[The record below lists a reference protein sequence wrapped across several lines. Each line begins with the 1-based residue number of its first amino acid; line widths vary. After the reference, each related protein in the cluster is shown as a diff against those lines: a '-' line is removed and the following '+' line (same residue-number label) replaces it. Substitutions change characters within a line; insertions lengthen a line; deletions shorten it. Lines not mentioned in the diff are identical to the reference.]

1 MHLNFKNIFLVLSFL
16 FGGTLV
22 IAGFVKGP
30 VKLQSI
36 LDIVRGNKPIS
47 DLYKPL
53 NRENVII
60 RGIQVALDDNN
71 VYMSVTRYSDNIDTL
86 LSIFLINVTQAEI
99 DSIKLNLPP
108 LTQDRQAYWDSHSHK
123 SKTVQEVSLKKNRKG
138 IITGGFLYDISTRT
152 LAYFLRNMPKMEIEA
167 ILKARN
173 IYTKSSNRIIQSE
186 SVMFEFLST
195 GQLVKIFRR

>member
-1 MHLNFKNIFLVLSFL
+1 M
-16 FGGTLV
+16 